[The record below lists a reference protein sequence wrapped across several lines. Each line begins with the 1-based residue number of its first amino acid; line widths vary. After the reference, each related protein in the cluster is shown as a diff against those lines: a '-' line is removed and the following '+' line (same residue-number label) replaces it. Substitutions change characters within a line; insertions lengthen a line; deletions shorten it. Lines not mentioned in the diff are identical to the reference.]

1 MELADAYERYNR
13 LLWEAGFVD
22 FGDLLALTLKLFDES
37 PGTLRRFQER
47 FQHVLVDEFQDTN
60 PVQFEIV
67 RRLTALHRNLAVVG
81 DDDQSIYRFRGAHLK
96 NILDFRDHFPDAK
109 GIVLRRN
116 YRSTKPIL
124 DASRRFIVMNKE
136 RLETRYGISKVL
148 TTDLT
153 GEPPR
158 WREFATES
166 EEAEWVAEQTAEAV
180 ASGRRRW
187 RDFADRS
194 VRTNRTAEPFLRALD
209 ARGIP
214 CITSPAAAA
223 SSRGPR

>member
-1 MELADAYERYNR
+1 VLTRQRSLLAERLDELKLRRYAPLSDPTRYLSVLATYFGRAKDEPLWPEELRSRAAALDLEDDRERAMELADAYERYNR

-124 DASRRFIVMNKE
+124 DASRRLIVMNKE
-136 RLETRYGISKVL
+136 RLETRYGISNCI
-148 TTDLT
+148 
-153 GEPPR
+153 P
-158 WREFATES
+158 W
-166 EEAEWVAEQTAEAV
+166 
-180 ASGRRRW
+180 
-187 RDFADRS
+187 
-194 VRTNRTAEPFLRALD
+194 FLA
-209 ARGIP
+209 
-214 CITSPAAAA
+214 
-223 SSRGPR
+223 